1 MEMHNPAHPGELLRE
16 YLPETMTVTEAAE
29 RHAPNSFSRAERP
42 GRHQRRYGFAPGC
55 RAQNYARL
63 LVTLAS
69 TARFMGSKAK
79 APAKNCAIQ
88 ACGLSTRTRKNRV
101 PHLCLAERLL

>member
-55 RAQNYARL
+55 RAH
-63 LVTLAS
+63 TPGDAS
-69 TARFMGSKAK
+69 GLCGGTGGAGSKLARISDLGCEMERQGTLRGRSD
-79 APAKNCAIQ
+79 ADF
-88 ACGLSTRTRKNRV
+88 TDV
-101 PHLCLAERLL
+101 PDCRA